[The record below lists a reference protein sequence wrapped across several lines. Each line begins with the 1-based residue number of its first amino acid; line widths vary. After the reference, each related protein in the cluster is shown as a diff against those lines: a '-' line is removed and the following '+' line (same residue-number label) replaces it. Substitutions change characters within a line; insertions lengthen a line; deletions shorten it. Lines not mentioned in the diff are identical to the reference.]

1 MDTKY
6 FFFLTCISRLGK
18 RASCDIQRVVD
29 KRAGTKRD
37 VLFSK
42 EMRLAYFGDCSISF
56 KPHVSFSSSLKNEKR
71 SEKWALSPNKNYK
84 GCEEHF
90 AGIDKEL

>member
-1 MDTKY
+1 
-6 FFFLTCISRLGK
+6 
-18 RASCDIQRVVD
+18 
-29 KRAGTKRD
+29 
-37 VLFSK
+37 
-42 EMRLAYFGDCSISF
+42 MRLAYFGDCSISF

-84 GCEEHF
+84 GCVEHF